1 MIAMDTAIGLAP
13 HYQGYVDELS
23 THHVKGWL
31 RNLADASQR
40 LAYEVVL
47 PGRWGERILAQGL
60 ADQFSETLVQVGVG
74 DGLYA
79 FRVKFRRKV
88 SEAERERIFI
98 RPKGSEQKLELAPGL
113 VTAPPGN
120 GPYQGFLDERSTRH
134 VAGWVRD
141 LSDLDRRVKVEIV
154 IQRDGGEKVLAR
166 CTAKALVED
175 TLAALGDPFANYAF
189 YIVFRKPLSAA
200 ERDSLFVRVA
210 GGTHIL
216 EQAPAMRT
224 AYEPIHHIAL
234 DIVNNCN
241 LRCPFCVYD
250 YEGVNK
256 TEFMTD
262 ATFDAFA
269 KLIPYVR
276 DGNFWLSCL
285 HEATMHPKLLEFIG
299 RVPLEYRR
307 KIFFTTNLAKRMPE
321 EYFAFLASSGISHV
335 NISIESMEPALYERM
350 RKGAR
355 HPIFLQNWEKLLRHF
370 AAVPNPPKLR
380 YNIMAYRSNLEEIP
394 GLIRLLREEKNAYQI
409 EVRHTFSQ
417 SHIPLDFQKTEF
429 MTSAEWKQLEEG
441 LKEFPPTEV
450 LQLWPPDGSGIE
462 VIKEKPPEGVKEKND
477 IEKISIKGLRRLGI
491 PRPFNLQA
499 SWDGSVKAYTEAL
512 LITYFKGNI
521 NKMKDPLKELLS
533 L

>member
-1 MIAMDTAIGLAP
+1 MDTAIGLAP
-13 HYQGYVDELS
+13 HYQGYIDERS

-31 RNLADASQR
+31 RNLNDAAQR

-47 PGRWGERILAQGL
+47 PDGAAERVLASGT
-60 ADQFSETLVQVGVG
+60 ADTHSETLVLVGVG
-74 DGLYA
+74 DGRYA
-79 FRVKFRRKV
+79 FRVTFL
-88 SEAERERIFI
+88 SPLTEAERDAVFV
-98 RPKGSEQKLELAPGL
+98 RPAGAEHRLELAPAL
-113 VTAPPGN
+113 VTTPPGF

-141 LSDLDRRVKVEIV
+141 LSALERRVEIEIV
-154 IQRDGGEKVLAR
+154 TLVDGVERVLER
-166 CTAKALVED
+166 CTADALVED
-175 TLAALGDPFANYAF
+175 TLAALGDPLANYGF
-189 YIVFRKPLSAA
+189 YRLFARELSEA
-200 ERDSLFVRVA
+200 ERDALFVRVA
-210 GGTHIL
+210 GAAHVL
-216 EQAPAMRT
+216 EQAPAMRA

-262 ATFDAFA
+262 ETFDAFA
-269 KLIPYVR
+269 RLIPYVR

-285 HEATMHPKLLEFIG
+285 HEATMHPKLLDFIA
-299 RVPLEYRR
+299 RVPLQYRR

-321 EYFAFLASSGISHV
+321 EYFAFLAGSGISHV
-335 NISIESMEPALYERM
+335 NISIESMEPKLYERM

-355 HPIFLQNWEKLLRHF
+355 HPIFMENWEKLLRHF
-370 AAVPNPPKLR
+370 AAAENPPKLR

-394 GLIRLLREEKNAYQI
+394 GLIRSLRTEKMAWQV

-417 SHIPLDFQKTEF
+417 THIPIDFQRGEF
-429 MTSAEWKQLEEG
+429 LTSAEWKRLEEG
-441 LKEFPPTEV
+441 LKEFPPAEV
-450 LQLWPPDGSGIE
+450 LQLWPPDGSGYE
-462 VIKEKPPEGVKEKND
+462 VIKEKPAEGEAQNTD
-477 IEKISIKGLRRLGI
+477 IEKISIDELRRLGI

-499 SWDGSVKAYTEAL
+499 SWDGSIKAYTEAL

-521 NKMKDPLKELLS
+521 NEMADPLAELLA

>member
-1 MIAMDTAIGLAP
+1 MDTAIGLAP
-13 HYQGYVDELS
+13 HYQGYVDERS

-31 RNLADASQR
+31 RNLNDAAER
-40 LAYEVVL
+40 LEYEVVL
-47 PGRWGERILAQGL
+47 PGEGERVLAKGT
-60 ADQFSETLVQVGVG
+60 ADKFSQTLVLVGVG
-74 DGLYA
+74 DGAYA
-79 FRVKFRRKV
+79 FNVKF
-88 SEAERERIFI
+88 SAPLTEAERDAVFV
-98 RPKGSEQKLELAPGL
+98 RPVGATHVLELAPGL
-113 VTAPPGN
+113 VTAPPGF

-141 LSDLDRRVKVEIV
+141 LSDLERRVEIEIV
-154 IQRDGGEKVLAR
+154 TVKPDGTERVLER
-166 CTAKALVED
+166 CIASALVDD
-175 TLAALGDPFANYAF
+175 TLAALGDHMANYAF
-189 YIVFRKPLSAA
+189 YRVFEREVSEA
-200 ERDSLFVRVA
+200 ERDALFIRVA
-210 GGTHIL
+210 GGTHII

-224 AYEPIHHIAL
+224 AFEPVHHIAL

-262 ATFDAFA
+262 ATFDALI

-299 RVPLEYRR
+299 RVPLAYRK

-321 EYFAFLASSGISHV
+321 AYFAFLAGSGLSHV

-355 HPIFLQNWEKLLRHF
+355 QPIFLENWEKLLRHF
-370 AAVPNPPKLR
+370 AAAPNPPKLR
-380 YNIMAYRSNLEEIP
+380 YNIMAYRSNLQEIP
-394 GLIRLLREEKNAYQI
+394 GLIRKLRAEKQAWQI

-417 SHIPLDFQKTEF
+417 SHIPIDFQRGEF
-429 MTSAEWKQLEEG
+429 LNSTEWKWLEEQ

-450 LQLWPPDGSGIE
+450 LQLWPPDGSGYE
-462 VIKEKPPEGVKEKND
+462 VIKEKPEDGVLVNTD
-477 IEKISIKGLRRLGI
+477 IEKISIEELRRIGI

-499 SWDGSVKAYTEAL
+499 SWDGSIKAYSEAL

-521 NKMKDPLKELLS
+521 NEMANPLAELFAL
-533 L
+533 

>member
-1 MIAMDTAIGLAP
+1 MDMIATAAP
-13 HYQGYVDELS
+13 HYQGYIDERS

-31 RNLADASQR
+31 RDTNDAAAR

-47 PGRWGERILAQGL
+47 PGRWGARVLAKGV
-60 ADQFSETLVQVGVG
+60 ADAFSATLVQVGVG
-74 DGLYA
+74 DGCHA
-79 FRVKFRRKV
+79 FSAKFKKPL
-88 SEAERERIFI
+88 SEAERDRVYV
-98 RPKGSEQKLELAPGL
+98 RPAGAAHRLELSPGL
-113 VTAPPGN
+113 LTIPPGS

-141 LSDLDRRVKVEIV
+141 LSAPERRVEVEIV
-154 IQRDGGEKVLAR
+154 VMRNGRESVLER
-166 CTAKALVED
+166 CTASALVED

-189 YIVFRKPLSAA
+189 YRVFAEPLTEA
-200 ERDSLFVRVA
+200 ERESLFVRVV
-210 GGTHIL
+210 GGQVL
-216 EQAPAMRT
+216 APAPAMRT

-250 YEGVNK
+250 YEGVNR
-256 TEFMTD
+256 TEFMSD

-285 HEATMHPKLLEFIG
+285 HEATMHPKLMEFIT
-299 RVPLEYRR
+299 RIPFEFRK
-307 KIFFTTNLAKRMPE
+307 KIFYTTNLAKRMPD
-321 EYFAFLASSGISHV
+321 EYFAFLAGSSISHI
-335 NISIESMEPALYERM
+335 NISIESFVPALYERM

-355 HPIFLQNWEKLLRHF
+355 HPIFLQNWEKLLAYF
-370 AAVPNPPKLR
+370 ATVPNPPKIR
-380 YNIMAYRSNLEEIP
+380 YNIMAYRSNLREIP
-394 GLIRLLREEKNAYQI
+394 EMIRVLRAQKHAHQI

-417 SHIPLDFQKTEF
+417 SHIPIDFQHGEF
-429 MTSAEWKQLEEG
+429 LTSAEWKWLEEA
-441 LKEFPPTEV
+441 LKEFPPGEV
-450 LQLWPPDGSGIE
+450 LQLWPPDGSGYE
-462 VIKEKPPEGVKEKND
+462 VIKEKPPEGEVVNTD
-477 IEKISIKGLRRLGI
+477 IEKISIEELRRLGI

-499 SWDGSVKAYTEAL
+499 SWDGSIKAYTEAL

-521 NKMKDPLKELLS
+521 NEMKDPLGELLA